1 MKANTKLKL
10 KSAISIATLSL
21 LLGISNVAVAQT
33 TISGGGNISSSIV
46 VPDYSASQLQA
57 ANCDPNV
64 WNGMV
69 NDYKQKALSYNALA
83 EKALVANQMQGAP
96 SPFANCFDQAASA
109 INSAMSAFNTIK
121 SILTGGGM
129 DSSQLLDYAK
139 KVAVGAACSQV
150 NNYLAS
156 SGLTS
161 SINGGIGTVNQGIG
175 TVLGT
180 GTTIGG
186 QGVNVGSVISGGGGS
201 LNSGGANINGNNLAN
216 GATNILNNTG
226 VLNSINPFK

>member
-1 MKANTKLKL
+1 MRKI
-10 KSAISIATLSL
+10 ISIAVL
-21 LLGISNVAVAQT
+21 LTASAGALAQT
-33 TISGGGNISSSIV
+33 NVTGGANISTSIV
-46 VPDYSASQLQA
+46 VPDYTSAQLQA

-64 WNGMV
+64 WNSMV
-69 NDYKQKALSYNALA
+69 TDYKNKALAYNNIAT
-83 EKALVANQMQGAP
+83 KALVANQVQGVP

-129 DSSQLLDYAK
+129 DSQQLLDYAK

-161 SINGGIGTVNQGIG
+161 SINSGLGTVNSGVG

-180 GTTIGG
+180 GTTVGN
-186 QGVNVGSVISGGGGS
+186 QGVSVGSVLTGSGGS
-201 LNSGGANINGNNLAN
+201 VNSSGANVNGQDLAN
-216 GATNILNNTG
+216 GAGNAISNL
-226 VLNSINPFK
+226 NPFK